1 MAAVKPTRQELLKIK
16 AQMRTA
22 RRGHSLLKDKRDG
35 LIKIFLGI
43 IKMALDLRKK
53 VDDDIIKAFEH
64 YAFASAS
71 SSSETLMAIAKNSN
85 AHVDISLVKK
95 NIMGVKVPSIEFAV
109 TGDPMCYSF
118 LETTAD
124 LDRSI
129 STLTKMMPELMK
141 LAELEYT
148 ALLLAEEIEKTRR
161 RVNALEHVI
170 VPRMK
175 KDMKFIVSTLEEMA
189 RQQTVGLIKLKQR
202 MV

>member
-22 RRGHSLLKDKRDG
+22 KRGHSLLKDKRDG

-71 SSSETLMAIAKNSN
+71 SSTETLMAIAKNSN
-85 AHVDISLVKK
+85 AHVDIALAKK

-109 TGDPMCYSF
+109 TGDPMSYSF
-118 LETTAD
+118 LDTTAD
-124 LDRSI
+124 LDKSI

-170 VPRMK
+170 VPQMK
-175 KDMKFIVSTLEEMA
+175 KDMKYIVSTLEEMA